1 VRLVPIILVVV
12 LIAIVVLFV
21 VASLG
26 EVRL

>member
-1 VRLVPIILVVV
+1 MRLVPIILVVV